1 MNKFIFIIVF
11 PFLFIGCNDSSR
23 VFTPHKD
30 YKNIEWSNAEKEQ
43 NIAIKHL
50 FRNEYS
56 SNHLIRLKNQ
66 EPPHYHDKHN
76 LMIMIISGKTI
87 LHFSDHEVHLKQG
100 DVAIIPKGT
109 YHWAENID
117 SEASVAF
124 ATFSP
129 PFGGK
134 DRRLTK

>member
-1 MNKFIFIIVF
+1 MTIVF
-11 PFLFIGCNDSSR
+11 STLFMGCNHSAR
-23 VFTPHKD
+23 VVFPHKG
-30 YKNIEWSNAEKEQ
+30 YENVQWSNTEKEK

-66 EPPHYHDKHN
+66 ELPHYHDKHN
-76 LMIMIISGKTI
+76 LTIMIISGETI
-87 LHFSDHEVHLKQG
+87 LHFSDREVRLKQG
-100 DVAIIPKGT
+100 DVVTIPKGT
-109 YHWAENID
+109 YHWVENID

-129 PFGGK
+129 PFKGK
-134 DRRLTK
+134 DRRLAK